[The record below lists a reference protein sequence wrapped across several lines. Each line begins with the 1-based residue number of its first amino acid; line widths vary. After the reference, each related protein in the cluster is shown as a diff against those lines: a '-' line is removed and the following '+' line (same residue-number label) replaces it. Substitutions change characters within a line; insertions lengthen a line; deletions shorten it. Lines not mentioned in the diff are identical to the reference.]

1 MTSNIQAKIIA
12 DSISENDNRITT
24 VQVKFHR
31 YILAEF
37 NTHRKFSRNFS
48 SSRAIPTSKL
58 LEQVI
63 TNPALPVY
71 WGKNKSGMQ
80 AIEEISISD
89 QEKATMY
96 LQSAAIDAANVAKK
110 LSDMGV
116 HKQIVN
122 RVLEPYLF
130 VEGIVTSTEWN
141 NFFELRCHKD
151 AQPEIQEVANKIK
164 IAINNSTP
172 IKLNNDQWHLPYI
185 KDEDYKLITEYPDI
199 KFILQKISA
208 ARCCRVSYL
217 LHDGTNPNVTDD
229 LSLFNRLA
237 GSVPKHHS
245 LLEHQALPDEF
256 DDFIV
261 AGRVYHNPEYHGNF
275 DGFIQF
281 RKLSEYN
288 LV

>member
-151 AQPEIQEVANKIK
+151 AQPEIQELANKIK
-164 IAINNSTP
+164 TAINNSTP

-185 KDEDYKLITEYPDI
+185 KDDDYRLIAGYPDV

-245 LLEHQALPDEF
+245 PLEHQALPDL
-256 DDFIV
+256 
-261 AGRVYHNPEYHGNF
+261 VYQYPEYHGNF

>member
-1 MTSNIQAKIIA
+1 
-12 DSISENDNRITT
+12 
-24 VQVKFHR
+24 
-31 YILAEF
+31 
-37 NTHRKFSRNFS
+37 
-48 SSRAIPTSKL
+48 
-58 LEQVI
+58 
-63 TNPALPVY
+63 
-71 WGKNKSGMQ
+71 
-80 AIEEISISD
+80 
-89 QEKATMY
+89 
-96 LQSAAIDAANVAKK
+96 
-110 LSDMGV
+110 MGV

-151 AQPEIQEVANKIK
+151 AQPEIQELANKIK

-185 KDEDYKLITEYPDI
+185 KDDDYELINQYPDI

-245 LLEHQALPDEF
+245 PLEHQALPDL
-256 DDFIV
+256 
-261 AGRVYHNPEYHGNF
+261 VYQYPEYHGNF

>member
-58 LEQVI
+58 LEQI
-63 TNPALPVY
+63 TTNPALPVY

-89 QEKATMY
+89 QEKAIMY

-237 GSVPKHHS
+237 GSVPKHYS
-245 LLEHQALPDEF
+245 PLEHQAKPDLF
-256 DDFIV
+256 D
-261 AGRVYHNPEYHGNF
+261 GYVYQYPEYHGNF

>member
-12 DSISENDNRITT
+12 DSISENGNRITT

-80 AIEEISISD
+80 AIEEISIPD

-96 LQSAAIDAANVAKK
+96 LQSAAIDAVNIAKK

-151 AQPEIQEVANKIK
+151 AQPEIQELANKIK

-172 IKLNNDQWHLPYI
+172 IKLGTLQWHLPYI
-185 KDEDYKLITEYPDI
+185 NDDEYELIIKYPDI

-217 LHDGTNPNVTDD
+217 LHEGTNPNVTDD

-237 GSVPKHHS
+237 GSVPKHYS
-245 LLEHQALPDEF
+245 PLEHQAKPDLF
-256 DDFIV
+256 D
-261 AGRVYHNPEYHGNF
+261 GYVYQYPEYHGNF

-281 RKLSEYN
+281 RKLII
-288 LV
+288 

>member
-12 DSISENDNRITT
+12 DSISENGNRITT

-96 LQSAAIDAANVAKK
+96 LQSAAIHAANVAKK

-151 AQPEIQEVANKIK
+151 AQPEIQELANKIK

-245 LLEHQALPDEF
+245 PLEHQALPDL
-256 DDFIV
+256 
-261 AGRVYHNPEYHGNF
+261 VYQYPEYHGNF